1 MSTAEEHPR
10 GLTRQLVV
18 AGVVFGVLQIAVFGL
33 LIGAVRAAND
43 ANQRTNQVLGAVQ
56 SVSDLEKG
64 VVDCETAVRGFVITG
79 RDDFLDPLVAATWR
93 TGLRI
98 ERRT

>member
-1 MSTAEEHPR
+1 MSALEEHPR
-10 GLTRQLVV
+10 SLTRQLAV
-18 AGVVFGVLQIAVFGL
+18 AGVVLGLLQIAVFGL

-43 ANQRTNQVLGAVQ
+43 ANQRTNRVLGAVQ

-79 RDDFLDPLVAATWR
+79 RSDSDTTSRMMWMLSAS
-93 TGLRI
+93 
-98 ERRT
+98 RRCK